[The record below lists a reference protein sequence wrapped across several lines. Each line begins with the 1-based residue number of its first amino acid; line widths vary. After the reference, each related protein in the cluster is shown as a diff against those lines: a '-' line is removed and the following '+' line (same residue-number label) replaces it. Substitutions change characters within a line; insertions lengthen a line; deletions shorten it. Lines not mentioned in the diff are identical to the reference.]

1 MGIIGLSFGMSMTS
15 STNKIAAIVFIIIPI
30 GILAF
35 IIAREILC
43 WYWKIN
49 EILRRLESQEEKLDH
64 YLKAIDSKLSIICE
78 KGINVKVV
86 TDIDSQT
93 SSDDI
98 REAIRKDSLA
108 ESNKSF
114 SGISKEYKSNKNEVD
129 ENETDVDFVAEYED
143 VPPVESKPGF
153 MDIMKKR
160 RYIRNLF
167 SKDKDK

>member
-1 MGIIGLSFGMSMTS
+1 MILFGLNFRENTAFSTS
-15 STNKIAAIVFIIIPI
+15 NTAVTLVLIVCF
-30 GILAF
+30 GILLF
-35 IIAREILC
+35 FLVREILC

-78 KGINVKVV
+78 KGINVKVL

-108 ESNKSF
+108 ESDKSF

-129 ENETDVDFVAEYED
+129 ENETGVDFVSEYE
-143 VPPVESKPGF
+143 EAFRSGSKQSI
-153 MDIMKKR
+153 MEIMKKR
-160 RYIRNLF
+160 RYVRDLF